1 MLLDKRLNSKDN
13 CFLELYHDIEEF
25 TVKST
30 DVSRKKVV
38 KININKIICFV
49 YTNITKL
56 QKNGL
61 INDRIFSNM
70 FLENVCNIIYN

>member
-13 CFLELYHDIEEF
+13 SFLELYHDIEEF